1 MQAREILTE
10 IYLSAE
16 VAKTVQ
22 LLQPEHLREDIKQ
35 HVFTEL
41 FEKPDDFI
49 LDLHNRGKLKA
60 YIAKILYNTATYQR
74 TTFKKEIG
82 RETPTDFSERDKWAT
97 DGYLG
102 DGETTQARQKAISKN
117 AQLSKYGVSTFEV
130 DAEHKEA
137 QKLYRD
143 AVCAIDGLYWY
154 DRQIFLLYL
163 KLGTYQAVSDHTKI
177 PRTSVY
183 DTVQAVRITLKTK
196 IK

>member
-10 IYLSAE
+10 IYQSAE
-16 VAKTVQ
+16 VAKTVN

-35 HVFTEL
+35 HVFMEM

-82 RETPTDFSERDKWAT
+82 KETPTDFDAPPENT
-97 DGYLG
+97 
-102 DGETTQARQKAISKN
+102 KA
-117 AQLSKYGVSTFEV
+117 LSVAVYGVSTFEA

-183 DTVQAVRITLKTK
+183 DTVQNVRQTLKTK
-196 IK
+196 VK